1 MTNRI
6 LAALALAAGLSLFA
20 ASSAHAGPPGYHGYT
35 PADAW
40 MYWYATQQ
48 PWHGAYYHT
57 KYGKPV
63 SLVVPPIANKQTHYN
78 WGVTGTIVTPTFP
91 QYGRAYPGEMG
102 GAAGGFLPQPYW
114 PSSTDQFGVYYVRG
128 PW

>member
-1 MTNRI
+1 MI
-6 LAALALAAGLSLFA
+6 KQMLAVLAVAAGLSLLA
-20 ASSAHAGPPGYHGYT
+20 PTSAVAGPPGYYGYT
-35 PADAW
+35 PADGW
-40 MYWYATQQ
+40 MYWYAVQQ

-78 WGVTGTIVTPTFP
+78 WGVTGTIVTPIYS
-91 QYGRAYPGEMG
+91 QYGRAYPGEI
-102 GAAGGFLPQPYW
+102 GAGSEFRPQPYW